1 MVGEFC
7 ALYIPLGE
15 FFMVLPVIPIAV
27 RAVARSDRPRSAAL
41 ESGALFALS
50 IAIGYGLAYLLLEV
64 L

>member
-15 FFMVLPVIPIAV
+15 FFMFLPGD
-27 RAVARSDRPRSAAL
+27 SDRCPSDRTVRPARSAA
-41 ESGALFALS
+41 SRAALFALS